1 MFATDMSSTCLQNFV
16 QKTRNH
22 SCKLFIGVKQ
32 NAHMIFPSLQNCD
45 WKVHKPE
52 AILAETMTGK
62 LLVKRAGLPLHEYGL
77 VDARAAKRQRFEGE
91 AESEEERWG
100 GAA

>member
-1 MFATDMSSTCLQNFV
+1 MF
-16 QKTRNH
+16 
-22 SCKLFIGVKQ
+22 I
-32 NAHMIFPSLQNCD
+32 PYLQNCE
-45 WKVHKPE
+45 WKVHKAE
-52 AILAETMTGK
+52 AILAETLTGK

-91 AESEEERWG
+91 AEAEEERWG